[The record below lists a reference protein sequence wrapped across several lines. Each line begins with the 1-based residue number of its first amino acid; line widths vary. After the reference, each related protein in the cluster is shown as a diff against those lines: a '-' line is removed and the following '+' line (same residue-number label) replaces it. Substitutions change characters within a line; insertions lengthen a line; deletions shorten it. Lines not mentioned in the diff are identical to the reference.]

1 MRASLRESQVIYSQ
15 CLMVDLR
22 GSNPRRHDCQE
33 AVRFTSLPFI
43 LMSSIA
49 LHQLGAS
56 AFAQGQNPFTFNSIH
71 FWHSFLTATRR
82 SLENRPPRS
91 DPRRLFP
98 SLPFSPF
105 YPQ

>member
-15 CLMVDLR
+15 WLMVDLQ
-22 GSNPRRHDCQE
+22 GSNPRPHDCQE
-33 AVRFTSLPFI
+33 TVRFTSLPFI
-43 LMSSIA
+43 PMSSIA

-56 AFAQGQNPFTFNSIH
+56 AFAQEQNPFSFNSIH
-71 FWHSFLTATRR
+71 FWHSFRTATRR
-82 SLENRPPRS
+82 PSENRPPRS
-91 DPRRLFP
+91 GPPRLFL